1 MARSFHTDF
10 DREREIGTIVCIR
23 LMRNLRRN
31 MDGNLPGFAEGLG
44 HGFIPAVEFLVNT
57 AFFQSRVKSA
67 REIWAR
73 VFKAQLSII
82 NHDVIL

>member
-57 AFFQSRVKSA
+57 AFFNHVLNQRAKYG
-67 REIWAR
+67 REYL
-73 VFKAQLSII
+73 KLSY
-82 NHDVIL
+82 LSLTMM